1 MKSSSDNNNEKS
13 CPLEF
18 SIKNYKP
25 EYVINEQVLDLL
37 QFFFGMKLH

>member
-18 SIKNYKP
+18 SIKINKP
-25 EYVINEQVLDLL
+25 EYVINEQVLGFITILL
-37 QFFFGMKLH
+37 RE